1 MSVKKFEI
9 LSPEEMEKKN
19 KTGYFACHSVNSV
32 FQRWRFIVLL
42 YDQFKKLGL
51 ELPGIRWSYNLCS
64 GNMPG
69 ISASDKYVILLQ
81 NIENLQS
88 PALEQA
94 KEISRRPW
102 WHFCGTVAVIKGIA
116 RDMGWLK

>member
-1 MSVKKFEI
+1 MSVKNYEI
-9 LSPEEMEKKN
+9 LSPEDMEKKN

-51 ELPGIRWSYNLCS
+51 ELPGIRWSYN
-64 GNMPG
+64 M
-69 ISASDKYVILLQ
+69 SAASNDKYVVLLQ
-81 NIENLQS
+81 NIENLNS
-88 PALEQA
+88 PALQKA

-102 WHFCGTVAVIKGIA
+102 WHFRGTTAALKGIF